1 MICER
6 VDTSIANEL
15 SGAAWEQMINPL
27 LEWIVSQTADS
38 DTLCTMLVR
47 PYLYNFKTKAWQS
60 VAWCLKYIDALKLM
74 FKMAMFLKSRDEF
87 SSFCSQPQEY
97 GCYFYLQTIYARL
110 VQQRREVVEMEVSGI
125 DKRTVFVR
133 EIKVTTDY
141 ISKLYHDGVKL
152 YMLEYGSLCRVM
164 GLESSIDRP
173 YNDFV
178 AHAKFDHQSYGL
190 TMNMENNA
198 YLKYDVARHASQK
211 HAIVDLIDSMTRIL
225 YVLILRRRQT
235 RLGLL
240 S

>member
-1 MICER
+1 
-6 VDTSIANEL
+6 
-15 SGAAWEQMINPL
+15 
-27 LEWIVSQTADS
+27 
-38 DTLCTMLVR
+38 
-47 PYLYNFKTKAWQS
+47 
-60 VAWCLKYIDALKLM
+60 
-74 FKMAMFLKSRDEF
+74 
-87 SSFCSQPQEY
+87 
-97 GCYFYLQTIYARL
+97 
-110 VQQRREVVEMEVSGI
+110 MEVSGI

-198 YLKYDVARHASQK
+198 YLKYDVARHASRK

-225 YVLILRRRQT
+225 YVLIFTASANTFRATELSEVNVAANEVLNRNLIYRHGAVEIVTSYGKNRKFTARSGST
-235 RLGLL
+235 RFSCRSL
-240 S
+240 